1 MPQTVERVL
10 VQFAPSSASESKF
23 RLAGQLEVEDD
34 FQAISRRSWKAM
46 RSSLYGEIGSTE
58 TLLCGERYV

>member
-23 RLAGQLEVEDD
+23 RLAEQLEVEDD
-34 FQAISRRSWKAM
+34 FKAISRRSWKAM
-46 RSSLYGEIGSTE
+46 RSSLYGYG
-58 TLLCGERYV
+58 

>member
-23 RLAGQLEVEDD
+23 RLAEQLEVEDD
-34 FQAISRRSWKAM
+34 FKAISRRSWKAM
-46 RSSLYGEIGSTE
+46 RSSLYG
-58 TLLCGERYV
+58 